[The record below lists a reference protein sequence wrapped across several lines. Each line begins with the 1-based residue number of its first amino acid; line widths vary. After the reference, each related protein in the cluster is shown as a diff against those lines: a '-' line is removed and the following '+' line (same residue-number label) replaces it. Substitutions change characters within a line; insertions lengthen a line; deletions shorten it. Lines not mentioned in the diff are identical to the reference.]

1 MRKSIVSSSPVQT
14 KNIAQALAETLLE
27 TQPAKGA
34 RVIAMT
40 GELGSGKTTFVQ
52 GFAKG
57 LLVKERILSPTFI
70 LLREFRVRHPF
81 FHALYHIDCYRLDNP
96 VPELLHL
103 GFKNILADPRAIV
116 LIEWA
121 DRIKSIIPRDALW
134 VRFGHSDKNKRSITI
149 Q

>member
-1 MRKSIVSSSPVQT
+1 ML
-14 KNIAQALAETLLE
+14 AL
-27 TQPAKGA
+27 
-34 RVIAMT
+34 T

-81 FHALYHIDCYRLDNP
+81 FHTLYHIDCYRLDNP

-103 GFKNILADPRAIV
+103 GFKEIIADPRAFV
-116 LIEWA
+116 LVEWA
-121 DRIKSIIPRDALW
+121 DRIKKILPRNVLW
-134 VRFGHSDKNKRSITI
+134 IGFSHGDRNKRSITI